1 MATKDLGIKKQLK
14 EKTTKKET
22 IKKLSKLIEPSP
34 QHLKVNVE
42 KVLLKTKDY
51 AIRNIKNKPQ
61 ESKIKDI
68 IINKPKEVSP
78 IIVTQSHSIKEDHDR
93 LDNTEV
99 YDEGDLASAYERGFI
114 QDALNRHK
122 EKLAPE
128 THPDFDGE
136 TCIDCGAEIPAL
148 RLSMGRIRCVDCQSK
163 LEKIKKLYA

>member
-1 MATKDLGIKKQLK
+1 M
-14 EKTTKKET
+14 
-22 IKKLSKLIEPSP
+22 
-34 QHLKVNVE
+34 
-42 KVLLKTKDY
+42 
-51 AIRNIKNKPQ
+51 
-61 ESKIKDI
+61 
-68 IINKPKEVSP
+68 
-78 IIVTQSHSIKEDHDR
+78 
-93 LDNTEV
+93 

-148 RLSMGRIRCVDCQSK
+148 RLSMGRIRCVDCQNK